1 MIQSCSTEGSSMPA
15 RENLTRHH
23 PRTEDLVAHHWE
35 VLCRASTDLYNACSR
50 HQTELVDRR

>member
-1 MIQSCSTEGSSMPA
+1 MPA